1 MDAMTPDVTS
11 GPSAAHVG
19 RVVVGLFECLE
30 CGGESFHAIS
40 VGEETNF
47 RCTDCGSC
55 WHVELGWVSPVDPA
69 TCPGCP
75 FGTECGAWRSRAS

>member
-1 MDAMTPDVTS
+1 MES
-11 GPSAAHVG
+11 GVRTGTTAGHVG
-19 RVVVGLFECLE
+19 GAVVGLFECLA

-47 RCTDCGSC
+47 RCTDCGAC
-55 WHVELGWVSPVDPA
+55 WHLEFGWVSPVDPT

-75 FGTECGAWRSRAS
+75 LGTECGKWRSRAS